1 MTMFKTRF
9 RRMYKEP
16 GVIASFI
23 SASRSR
29 RMYKEPGVVASF
41 IRAFRCSLHR
51 SREYTAEYMIDFFEG
66 WIECINV
73 CEIRLP
79 GQFVAETLGCAFG
92 MIFAR
97 DK

>member
-1 MTMFKTRF
+1 MTMFKTRS

-23 SASRSR
+23 R
-29 RMYKEPGVVASF
+29 RRLYANPGVVVIF
-41 IRAFRCSLHR
+41 IRSFCYPLRHG
-51 SREYTAEYMIDFFEG
+51 REFTTGAMIDYFKDALDDVEDYG
-66 WIECINV
+66 N
-73 CEIRLP
+73 RLDAR
-79 GQFVAETLGCAFG
+79 FVSGLLGNAFG